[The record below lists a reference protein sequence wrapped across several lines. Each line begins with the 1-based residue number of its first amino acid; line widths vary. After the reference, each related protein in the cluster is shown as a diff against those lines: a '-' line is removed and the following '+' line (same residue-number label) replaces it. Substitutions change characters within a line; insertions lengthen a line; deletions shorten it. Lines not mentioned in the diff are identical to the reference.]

1 MREWLSLDK
10 SAGLKIP
17 SRRSTWVR
25 SEEHTSELQSP
36 CTISYA
42 VGSIKETFAKYT
54 HLTKVLPAMGYSKT
68 QVHELEATINATDC
82 DVVVSG
88 TPIDLNRILKANKP
102 IIRTHYDLVEIGK
115 PDLEDVLSGL

>member
-1 MREWLSLDK
+1 VLVIEDGPTVTHGGMAFG
-10 SAGLKIP
+10 AGLIAAEDHGAKEIVDP
-17 SRRSTWVR
+17 R
-25 SEEHTSELQSP
+25 P
-36 CTISYA
+36 YA

-54 HLTKVLPAMGYSKT
+54 HLTKVLPAMGYSKK
-68 QVHELEATINATDC
+68 QVHELEATINASDC

-115 PDLEDVLSGL
+115 PSLEDVLSGL